1 MQRYYII
8 AYLLVSDIMAASQE
22 VLQTVLYSL
31 LDLVIGTH
39 KVNAEE
45 TSVLGDSEEYIL
57 QIECVCVTKRERVT
71 EKVREIEIEGD

>member
-1 MQRYYII
+1 MQHCNVYCVRLSYYIR

-45 TSVLGDSEEYIL
+45 TSVLGEEYIL
-57 QIECVCVTKRERVT
+57 QIECVCV
-71 EKVREIEIEGD
+71 

>member
-1 MQRYYII
+1 MCASELFIR

-22 VLQTVLYSL
+22 VLQTVLHSL

-57 QIECVCVTKRERVT
+57 QIECVCV
-71 EKVREIEIEGD
+71 